1 MSEWIRDV
9 DDGQFEADVLER
21 SKELPVVVD
30 FWAAWCGPCRVL
42 GPVLE
47 RLAVEGNG
55 RFLLAKVDVDRSPRR
70 AQAFGV
76 RGIPAVMAFRHGQLV
91 AEFTGA
97 IPEEA
102 VRQFL
107 DRICPSD
114 ADLLFEKAEA
124 REGSDGEVESLY
136 REVLR
141 LDPGHQGATLGLAEA
156 LLARGEAAE
165 AEELSEALVP
175 GGPLGERIDNLKA
188 ALRVR
193 EARPDATES
202 DLRKKLEASSDRGP
216 ILLELGKLLAA
227 ERRYEEALQALY
239 QAAESSPELAQ
250 GEAKERMVDLFH
262 IVGVRSALADEYRT
276 KLSRLLY

>member
-1 MSEWIRDV
+1 
-9 DDGQFEADVLER
+9 
-21 SKELPVVVD
+21 
-30 FWAAWCGPCRVL
+30 
-42 GPVLE
+42 
-47 RLAVEGNG
+47 
-55 RFLLAKVDVDRSPRR
+55 
-70 AQAFGV
+70 
-76 RGIPAVMAFRHGQLV
+76 MAFRNGQVV

-107 DRICPSD
+107 DRVCPSA
-114 ADLLFEKAEA
+114 ADLVFEEAEA
-124 REGSDGEVESLY
+124 LAEKGAEAVALY
-136 REVLR
+136 REALR

-156 LLARGEAAE
+156 LLALGEAAE
-165 AEELSEALVP
+165 AEELAEALVP
-175 GGPLGERIDNLKA
+175 GGPLGERMDNLNA

-193 EARPDATES
+193 EARPEATES
-202 DLRKKLEASSDRGP
+202 ELRKKLEATSERGP

-227 ERRYEEALQALY
+227 ERRYAEALEALY

-262 IVGVRSALADEYRT
+262 IVGVRSELADDYRT

>member
-9 DDGQFEADVLER
+9 TDDDFEKEVTER
-21 SKELPVVVD
+21 SHELPVVVD

-47 RLAVEGNG
+47 RLAIEGNG

-76 RGIPAVMAFRHGQLV
+76 RGIPAVMAFRNGKLE
-91 AEFTGA
+91 AEFSGA

-107 DRICPSD
+107 HRVCPSE
-114 ADLLFEKAEA
+114 ADLLFEKAEVA
-124 REGSDGEVESLY
+124 GKSGEAEASY
-136 REVLR
+136 REALR
-141 LDPGHQGATLGLAEA
+141 IDPMHQGSMLGLAET
-156 LLARGEAAE
+156 LVARGEIAE
-165 AEELSEALVP
+165 AETLVDGLVP
-175 GGPLGERIDNLKA
+175 GGPLGERVDNVRA
-188 ALRVR
+188 ALTVQK
-193 EARPDATES
+193 AKPDASEKE
-202 DLRKKLEASSDRGP
+202 LRQKLEDAEDRGSV
-216 ILLELGKLLAA
+216 LVELGKLLAA
-227 ERRYEEALQALY
+227 ETRYSEALEAFY
-239 QAAESSPELAQ
+239 QAAESSAELAQ

-262 IVGVRSALADEYRT
+262 IVGVRSPLADEYRT